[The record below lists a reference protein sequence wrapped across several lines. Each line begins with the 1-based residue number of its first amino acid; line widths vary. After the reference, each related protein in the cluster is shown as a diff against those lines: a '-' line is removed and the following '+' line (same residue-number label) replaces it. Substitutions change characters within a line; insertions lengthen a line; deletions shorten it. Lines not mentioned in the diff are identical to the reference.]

1 MRPING
7 QSART
12 PNETLAEGAYRAIE
26 EMIVTR
32 ELPPGA
38 MVSENQLSEQLG
50 CGRTPIREALQRLRF
65 QGYVDI
71 HPRRGAQVSSVD
83 ILKQLELLEV
93 RRPLEVLV
101 AELAARRAHDQ
112 ERDAMRALAR
122 DIRAAAASGD
132 PVRYLQATR
141 AIHEAEVAAARNTV
155 LAATIGVIH
164 GQSRRFWFAQ
174 TESSG
179 TFTEGSAIHVE
190 KLDAIAAGEV
200 TAAAAAAHHLLD
212 YLERLTRGALDRGSA
227 R

>member
-1 MRPING
+1 MRPMNG
-7 QSART
+7 QSATT
-12 PNETLAEGAYRAIE
+12 PSETLAEGAYRAIE

-32 ELPPGA
+32 QLPPGT

-101 AELAARRAHDQ
+101 AELAARRAHDP
-112 ERDAMRALAR
+112 ERDLLRALAV
-122 DIRAAAASGD
+122 DIRQAAASGD

-141 AIHEAEVAAARNTV
+141 AIHEAEVEAARNTV

-190 KLDAIAAGEV
+190 KLEAIAAGDV
-200 TAAAAAAHHLLD
+200 TAAATAAHHLLD
-212 YLERLTRGALDRGSA
+212 YLERLTRGALDRGA
-227 R
+227 NR